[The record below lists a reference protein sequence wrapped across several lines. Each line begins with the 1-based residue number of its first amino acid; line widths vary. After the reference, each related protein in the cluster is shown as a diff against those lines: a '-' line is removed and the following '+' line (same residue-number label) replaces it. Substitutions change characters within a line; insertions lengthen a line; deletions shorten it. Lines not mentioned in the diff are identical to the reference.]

1 MRRYALYQVCSVT
14 ACTAHGMMVRSIG
27 FTPLDAMHSSETR
40 ARMHRHGLQKPTA
53 PNLVPCLDQHT
64 AECMSGHMQMA
75 HEQLVS
81 SSQGLREQGRACP
94 TELMRTLMLLHSYI
108 LVKTLV
114 RMGDHQVRVVP
125 IMLCITVIDCIWHH
139 HPTCKR

>member
-1 MRRYALYQVCSVT
+1 
-14 ACTAHGMMVRSIG
+14 
-27 FTPLDAMHSSETR
+27 
-40 ARMHRHGLQKPTA
+40 
-53 PNLVPCLDQHT
+53 
-64 AECMSGHMQMA
+64 MA

-125 IMLCITVIDCIWHH
+125 ILLCFTVSGTITQHARGTDYHCSGYIY
-139 HPTCKR
+139 

>member
-1 MRRYALYQVCSVT
+1 
-14 ACTAHGMMVRSIG
+14 
-27 FTPLDAMHSSETR
+27 
-40 ARMHRHGLQKPTA
+40 
-53 PNLVPCLDQHT
+53 
-64 AECMSGHMQMA
+64 MQMA

-114 RMGDHQVRVVP
+114 RMGDHQVRTVP
-125 IMLCITVIDCIWHH
+125 ILLCITVFDCIWHH
-139 HPTCKR
+139 QPTCKKYGLPLQWLYLWTWMLWLGQLGQSRQDLCS